1 MKWFRFAEWHARRH
15 TPPAGISTRKAVSQR
30 SALLICALCQALWSA
45 PSLADTE
52 FANPNSRV
60 TWSPTDRYKVG
71 AIVNYAAANY
81 ISLTKN
87 VGITPDS
94 SSTDWAIL
102 DSAPKRSP
110 RDTPVSAETR
120 GPVAAAIVGSTTAP
134 RVTYAGPYVASRR
147 YSANDVVTEN
157 GTSYIAVTN
166 VQHEDPA
173 NDVRFSAGNWAVFS
187 AENPRWTLSATGTA
201 TTPQPNGP
209 KNFSTPKSFQRP
221 AEPTAAEPKHNLPA
235 QDAYLGCNNLAQ
247 QLDPFY
253 QRRYLGADCGTVR
266 TRTDYGVVGSMLI
279 LSLLR

>member
-1 MKWFRFAEWHARRH
+1 MNGSGN
-15 TPPAGISTRKAVSQR
+15 TPTADTSTRKVGSQLI
-30 SALLICALCQALWSA
+30 ALLICVLCQPLWSA
-45 PSLADTE
+45 PSLANTE
-52 FANPNSRV
+52 PANPSSRA
-60 TWSPTDRYKVG
+60 TWSPADRYEVG
-71 AIVNYAAANY
+71 AIVNYAAASY

-94 SSTDWAIL
+94 GSTDWTIL

-120 GPVAAAIVGSTTAP
+120 EPVGAAIAGSNTAP
-134 RVTYAGPYVASRR
+134 CVTYAGPYVASRR

-157 GTSYIAVTN
+157 GTSYIAINN
-166 VQHEDPA
+166 VQREDPA

-187 AENPRWTLSATGTA
+187 AEDPRWTINATGTA

-209 KNFSTPKSFQRP
+209 KTLSTPKIVQRP
-221 AEPTAAEPKHNLPA
+221 AEPTAAEPKHNLQA
-235 QDAYLGCNNLAQ
+235 QDAFLGCDNLAQ

-279 LSLLR
+279 LSLFR